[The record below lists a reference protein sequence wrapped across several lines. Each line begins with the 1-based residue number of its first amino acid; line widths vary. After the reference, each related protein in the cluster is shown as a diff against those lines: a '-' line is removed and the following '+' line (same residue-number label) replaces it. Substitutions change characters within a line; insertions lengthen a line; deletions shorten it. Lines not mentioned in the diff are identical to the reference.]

1 MPTASPTCCSWRSS
15 SLEDEEHLLWLEDNP
30 HERCILEARLADG
43 EHCLDIIIGLR
54 AKEILGLAILPED
67 RPGIRACARIH
78 SAASLEQ
85 LAGRL
90 DRLVARYNDIE
101 RLARLRASP
110 HPARDRGGAR
120 PACRRSP
127 ARRRFRDPDDDDS
140 WNRDSDDD
148 FRPNLDDDDD
158 FFRRRRNPRAAVSA
172 HSHTWPRL
180 YLPALPAGMRPH
192 ARTTP
197 SGTAAALCPAP

>member
-1 MPTASPTCCSWRSS
+1 MSWTEIIFWLFAR
-15 SLEDEEHLLWLEDNP
+15 LRPVLWYAHRLANLLQLALLVFEDEEHLLWLEDNP

-101 RLARLRASP
+101 RLARLRA
-110 HPARDRGGAR
+110 ARL
-120 PACRRSP
+120 RREIEAAP
-127 ARRRFRDPDDDDS
+127 VLPVADHRPDDD
-140 WNRDSDDD
+140 N
-148 FRPNLDDDDD
+148 FG
-158 FFRRRRNPRAAVSA
+158 
-172 HSHTWPRL
+172 T
-180 YLPALPAGMRPH
+180 
-192 ARTTP
+192 RTTTIP
-197 SGTAAALCPAP
+197 GIAIPTTIFDRTWTTTTIFSAAAAIRAPP